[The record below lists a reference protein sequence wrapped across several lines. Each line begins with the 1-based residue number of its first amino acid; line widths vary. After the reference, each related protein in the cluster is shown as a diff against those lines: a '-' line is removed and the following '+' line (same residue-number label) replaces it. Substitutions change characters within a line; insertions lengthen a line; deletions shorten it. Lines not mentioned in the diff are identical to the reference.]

1 VDEIKK
7 VIEEYMN
14 WLYPQPVEVL
24 DIKDFRD
31 YSTSFVLGN
40 HLWEDMGIFKKVL
53 AFVVLVTLSVGGYY
67 LSDLYDDDYYD
78 GCI

>member
-1 VDEIKK
+1 MVDEIKK

-31 YSTSFVLGN
+31 YFEVKAKSEIEILNDGFITTI
-40 HLWEDMGIFKKVL
+40 H
-53 AFVVLVTLSVGGYY
+53 AR
-67 LSDLYDDDYYD
+67 DLLDHILIYNPNKRAY
-78 GCI
+78 

>member
-1 VDEIKK
+1 MVDEIKK

-31 YSTSFVLGN
+31 YSTNFVLGN
-40 HLWEDMGIFKKVL
+40 HLLLLLGRY
-53 AFVVLVTLSVGGYY
+53 GY
-67 LSDLYDDDYYD
+67 L
-78 GCI
+78 

>member
-1 VDEIKK
+1 MVDEIKK

-31 YSTSFVLGN
+31 YSPSFVLGN
-40 HLWEDMGIFKKVL
+40 RSST
-53 AFVVLVTLSVGGYY
+53 FVGKIWISLRRFWL
-67 LSDLYDDDYYD
+67 LLF
-78 GCI
+78 